1 MTGGKLRYPC
11 RHRDRPSASRGSA
24 GARCQR
30 MIQISVPMHAH
41 FVVGSIE
48 NFERR
53 RGRRSPPDSWNRVSG
68 TRVGHLALSNI

>member
-11 RHRDRPSASRGSA
+11 RHRDRPSASGGRA

-48 NFERR
+48 TLNAGGAVEVRR
-53 RGRRSPPDSWNRVSG
+53 TAGIAFRELESDIW
-68 TRVGHLALSNI
+68 L